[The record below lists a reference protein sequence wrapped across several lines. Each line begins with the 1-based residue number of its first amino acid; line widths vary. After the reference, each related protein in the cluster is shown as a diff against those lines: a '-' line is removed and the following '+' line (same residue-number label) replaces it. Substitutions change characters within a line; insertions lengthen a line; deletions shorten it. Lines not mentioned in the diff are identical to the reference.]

1 MRRLSLCEHEAT
13 NLSGDVRNHTAVGV
27 FARGKEQTLMRED
40 RLIFEPIGKALH
52 ACLDDVVQQPLP
64 REWIELMERLN
75 GEART

>member
-1 MRRLSLCEHEAT
+1 
-13 NLSGDVRNHTAVGV
+13 
-27 FARGKEQTLMRED
+27 MREV

-64 REWIELMERLN
+64 REWIGLMERLN

>member
-1 MRRLSLCEHEAT
+1 MRRLPLCEDAAT
-13 NLSGDVRNHTAVGV
+13 NLSRDVRNHTAGGV

>member
-1 MRRLSLCEHEAT
+1 
-13 NLSGDVRNHTAVGV
+13 
-27 FARGKEQTLMRED
+27 MRED